1 MGAPTTPTPPRHKSR
16 GFRSP
21 PGFDAARLSR
31 LARPGDPGPS
41 FPPNRARGGNLLN
54 WLKRRRLSTDAR
66 KKLLIVTARAEE
78 ALIETHVTNM
88 LDLLRTLGDEIDLD
102 RGISLYTEAL
112 SLDETLAGTVAN
124 RLLARLESPSQKDIR
139 QAHRFRDVFKDGRR
153 R

>member
-1 MGAPTTPTPPRHKSR
+1 MRVSGSATSIMADGRAYHPHPAAPQI
-16 GFRSP
+16 
-21 PGFDAARLSR
+21 ARLPEP
-31 LARPGDPGPS
+31 ARIRRGPPVPPCAAGRS
-41 FPPNRARGGNLLN
+41 GPIFPAQP
-54 WLKRRRLSTDAR
+54 ST
-66 KKLLIVTARAEE
+66 KLLIVTARAEE